1 MSNAKERV
9 SITSFL
15 TIRRLSSGLLNA
27 AMGSPITAKAALRIL
42 SKLCKLMSTTPK
54 KIVESAK
61 NDFAG
66 FQDRLEDMVT
76 KAWLRRMPST
86 PAMARC
92 GYQFSA

>member
-1 MSNAKERV
+1 
-9 SITSFL
+9 
-15 TIRRLSSGLLNA
+15 
-27 AMGSPITAKAALRIL
+27 
-42 SKLCKLMSTTPK
+42 MSTTPK
-54 KIVESAK
+54 RIVESAK